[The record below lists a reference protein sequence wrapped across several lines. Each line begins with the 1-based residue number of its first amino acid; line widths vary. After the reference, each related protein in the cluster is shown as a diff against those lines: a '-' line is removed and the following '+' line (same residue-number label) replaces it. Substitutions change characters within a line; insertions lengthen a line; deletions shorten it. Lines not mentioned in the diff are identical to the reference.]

1 MGKSKYSSLKEHY
14 PEHISL
20 DQLSRICKIAKRS
33 AKYLVEHGI
42 IPAAD
47 TGRKTWRYKIA
58 LEDVI
63 SYLYRREQVGSMIP
77 CGAINSRGVGNTGKL
92 SNRRCFAQ
100 VVEPGEEQDI
110 AEFFKYIY
118 SEYDEVLT
126 TGVVTEITG
135 IDKSYLLKR
144 LKAGDIRYFAKD
156 PYYLILKEHLL
167 EFVVHPRFVGYKTES
182 EHFIR
187 ILGGFELWK
196 NAKSSQ

>member
-1 MGKSKYSSLKEHY
+1 MRNGKYSSLKEHY

-42 IPAAD
+42 IPATD
-47 TGRKTWRYKIA
+47 TGKITWRYKIA
-58 LEDVI
+58 LDDVI
-63 SYLYRREQVGSMIP
+63 SYLYRREKVGSMIP
-77 CGAINSRGVGNTGKL
+77 CRAVTSGNGGRVGKP

-100 VVEPGEEQDI
+100 VVESGEEPEI
-110 AEFFKYIY
+110 AEYFKYIY
-118 SEYDEVLT
+118 SEYNEVLT
-126 TGVVTEITG
+126 TADVTEITG
-135 IDKSYLLKR
+135 IGKSYLLKR

-156 PYYLILKEHLL
+156 PHYLILKEHLL

-182 EHFIR
+182 EYFHKI
-187 ILGGFELWK
+187 IGGFELWK